1 MSVSFLGQIRNRL
14 VGAPIGLSLSII
26 LLLGVIPALVMG
38 VYFVQARQAS
48 IAIMDRELLGINLLR
63 RLEPVGHFIASPPVE
78 EQAIKT
84 KAKIAW
90 TRLNRAMRDHDVA
103 EQIDSA
109 KHVSQ
114 TLGKL
119 QMVADGFESDPRP
132 AYDALITRISDQS
145 GLVLSTEIENYYL
158 TDIVVHKS
166 QRLARAARELRDVRQ
181 LRGEMRRELEQ
192 ISKHKLSDAARD
204 LQIAAIAAV
213 KGNTDGT
220 LARSSFMPSINATI
234 TASNNMVGSGD
245 ALGNYWVL
253 VDANRKSWEAT
264 AAALERSLQ
273 ARREFV
279 KGEMLA
285 AMTVSVG
292 VLLLAM
298 MLAGIVIAAI
308 NGGLKRLSQR
318 LDLMSLGDYT
328 SAVPGTE
335 YGNDIGVIASA
346 LQHFVDM
353 SGEIDAE
360 RARAKSVLEE
370 TIAQVR
376 TENEELLALA
386 MKQQSQS
393 RETERAA
400 VAELAAQ
407 LESRVSGLL
416 AGSRTAAYQMDCE
429 ASRMA
434 ESTNGVQREAS
445 FAANAA
451 NEIRRSVES
460 MTPEVRAVATQLQN
474 YTASLGEA
482 KSLAKDAVKRV
493 DIAKER
499 ISEFDDATSR
509 AGAMLDLIAKVAHKT
524 NMLALNAS
532 IEAVRVGEAGQGFM
546 VVAEEVKAL
555 ARSTRDAAQE
565 ISSQIK
571 AMEGANGAVA
581 RAFGEVLE
589 VVNVLA
595 TQSDSVATG
604 MNEQAVAIDHVNRT
618 INSVSNELSTMV
630 SSINVA
636 DKSATGAR
644 ERSSEMLAA
653 SKSVSV
659 SVETLEKSIGDF
671 LGGLQTAQKEAA

>member
-1 MSVSFLGQIRNRL
+1 MSLSFLGQIRNRL

-26 LLLGVIPALVMG
+26 LLLGIVPALVMG

-103 EQIDSA
+103 EQVDSA

-204 LQIAAIAAV
+204 LQIAAMAAV

-220 LARSSFMPSINATI
+220 LARSSFMPSVNATI
-234 TASNNMVGSGD
+234 TASNNMVSSGD

-279 KGEMLA
+279 KSEMLA

-328 SAVPGTE
+328 SVVPGTE
-335 YGNDIGVIASA
+335 FGNDIGVIASA

-400 VAELAAQ
+400 VAHLAAQ

-460 MTPEVRAVATQLQN
+460 MTPEVRTVATQLQN

-482 KSLAKDAVKRV
+482 KNLAKDAVKRV

-509 AGAMLDLIAKVAHKT
+509 AGA
-524 NMLALNAS
+524 
-532 IEAVRVGEAGQGFM
+532 Q
-546 VVAEEVKAL
+546 
-555 ARSTRDAAQE
+555 
-565 ISSQIK
+565 
-571 AMEGANGAVA
+571 
-581 RAFGEVLE
+581 
-589 VVNVLA
+589 
-595 TQSDSVATG
+595 
-604 MNEQAVAIDHVNRT
+604 
-618 INSVSNELSTMV
+618 
-630 SSINVA
+630 
-636 DKSATGAR
+636 
-644 ERSSEMLAA
+644 
-653 SKSVSV
+653 
-659 SVETLEKSIGDF
+659 
-671 LGGLQTAQKEAA
+671 